1 MKLGTISS
9 KAVGKMKC
17 PAPVKIRKIPIP
29 SPARLEFV
37 INQLYCGQTIPMQPT
52 ALQIQWMNEALKL
65 ASECLSTG
73 DVPVGAI
80 VVDPSGKTVGIGRNQ
95 REQLNNPLAHAEI
108 QALQNAAQNLG
119 NWRLDDCTLI
129 VTLEPCTMCAGAI
142 VNSRIKQVVFGAD
155 EPKTGAVGSLFDVI
169 RDRRL
174 THQAEVVSGVL
185 ADESAELLRNFFAT
199 KRND

>member
-1 MKLGTISS
+1 MNPTEKQIEWMAQALEQAS
-9 KAVGKMKC
+9 KC
-17 PAPVKIRKIPIP
+17 
-29 SPARLEFV
+29 
-37 INQLYCGQTIPMQPT
+37 
-52 ALQIQWMNEALKL
+52 L
-65 ASECLSTG
+65 ATN

-80 VVDPSGKTVGIGRNQ
+80 VVDENGKTVGVGRNQ
-95 REQLNNPLAHAEI
+95 REELNNPLAHAEI
-108 QALQNAAQNLG
+108 QALQNAAENLG
-119 NWRLDDCTLI
+119 NWRLDSCTLV

-174 THQAEVVSGVL
+174 THQPEVIAGVL
-185 ADESAELLRNFFAT
+185 AEESAELLRSFFAD